1 MTEHQILLDIVDYL
15 VDKSQL
21 YLQSLIQ
28 GKQFL
33 TSLLNLLKNSK
44 GTKDLQIK
52 ILELIKK
59 WGVMFE
65 SKKDIMPNYYET
77 YKVLKEKG
85 CEFPNNEKLVNNYK
99 QYIGDEDTNVSTS
112 KKSSIVSSGNLIKS
126 DEKDLIQQHKEAK
139 EKNNYGDINLNLN
152 PNIYPKQ
159 LRLFVTE
166 LPNLLE
172 YVLLDNE
179 LIDNFIHDRKS
190 NPNKKVDI
198 SIIDLTQTI
207 QDLAANLRK

>member
-85 CEFPNNEKLVNNYK
+85 CEFPNNEKLVNIYK

-179 LIDNFIHDRKS
+179 LIDNFINDRKS
-190 NPNKKVDI
+190 NPNKKIDI

>member
-21 YLQSLIQ
+21 YFQSLIQ

-179 LIDNFIHDRKS
+179 LIDNFINDRKS

>member
-179 LIDNFIHDRKS
+179 LIDNFINDRKS

>member
-85 CEFPNNEKLVNNYK
+85 CEFPNNEKLVNIYK

-179 LIDNFIHDRKS
+179 LIDNFINDRKS

>member
-21 YLQSLIQ
+21 YFQSLIQ

-152 PNIYPKQ
+152 PNIYPKH

-179 LIDNFIHDRKS
+179 LIDNFINDRKS

-207 QDLAANLRK
+207 QDLAVNIRK

>member
-21 YLQSLIQ
+21 YFQSLIQ

-99 QYIGDEDTNVSTS
+99 QYIGDGDTNVSTS

-139 EKNNYGDINLNLN
+139 EKNNYGDININLN

-179 LIDNFIHDRKS
+179 LIDNFINDRKS
-190 NPNKKVDI
+190 NPNKKIDI

>member
-179 LIDNFIHDRKS
+179 LIDNFINDRKS
-190 NPNKKVDI
+190 NPNKKIDI

>member
-1 MTEHQILLDIVDYL
+1 
-15 VDKSQL
+15 
-21 YLQSLIQ
+21 
-28 GKQFL
+28 
-33 TSLLNLLKNSK
+33 
-44 GTKDLQIK
+44 
-52 ILELIKK
+52 
-59 WGVMFE
+59 MFE

-85 CEFPNNEKLVNNYK
+85 CEFPNNEKFVNNYK

-112 KKSSIVSSGNLIKS
+112 KKNSIVSSGNLIKS
-126 DEKDLIQQHKEAK
+126 EEKDIIQQHKEAK

-152 PNIYPKQ
+152 PNNYPKQ

-179 LIDNFIHDRKS
+179 LIDNFINDRKS

-207 QDLAANLRK
+207 QDLAVNIRK

>member
-21 YLQSLIQ
+21 YFQSLIQ

-152 PNIYPKQ
+152 PNIYPKH

-179 LIDNFIHDRKS
+179 LIDNFINDRKS

>member
-1 MTEHQILLDIVDYL
+1 MIEHQIILDIVDYL

-21 YLQSLIQ
+21 YFQSLVQ

-33 TSLLNLLKNSK
+33 TCLLNLLKNSK

-85 CEFPNNEKLVNNYK
+85 CEFPHNEKLVNNYK

-112 KKSSIVSSGNLIKS
+112 KKNSIVSSGNLIKS
-126 DEKDLIQQHKEAK
+126 EEKDIIQQHKEAK

-152 PNIYPKQ
+152 PNNYPKQ

-179 LIDNFIHDRKS
+179 LIDNFINDRKS

-207 QDLAANLRK
+207 QDLAVNIRK